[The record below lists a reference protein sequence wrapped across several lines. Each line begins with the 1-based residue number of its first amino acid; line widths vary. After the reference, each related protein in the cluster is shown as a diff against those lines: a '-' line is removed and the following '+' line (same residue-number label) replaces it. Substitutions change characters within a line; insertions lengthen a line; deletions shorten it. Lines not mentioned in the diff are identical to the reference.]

1 MDHNTKA
8 NSTETNKIIDLWTK
22 EGLDFGYYQKAESA
36 DWLEGFWNK
45 DSTFVS
51 FFNELDLEN
60 TLEIACGAGRHSEQI
75 IHRCK
80 HLWLLDTSEAALE
93 IAEKR
98 LNQNKNFTIIF
109 HPSGFGIPEI
119 IADESLTAIFSYD
132 AMVHFEYD
140 CVMEYIT
147 DAYRKLKPD
156 GKVLFHHSNYDKNPG
171 GTIHENPSWRNFM
184 SQGLF
189 THIAKRAGFKVLKSE
204 VFSWT
209 EKDTDCLTLLQ
220 K

>member
-1 MDHNTKA
+1 M
-8 NSTETNKIIDLWTK
+8 NSSNTETNKIIDLWTK
-22 EGLDFGYYQKAESA
+22 DGLDFGYYQKAESE
-36 DWLEGFWNK
+36 DWLKGFWDK
-45 DSTFVS
+45 DSTFVK
-51 FFNELDLEN
+51 FFNKLNLEN

-75 IHRCK
+75 IQKCG

-93 IAEKR
+93 IANKR
-98 LNQNKNFTIIF
+98 LKPNENFSVLF
-109 HPSGFGIPEI
+109 HPSGFGIPE
-119 IADESLTAIFSYD
+119 DVPGESLTAIFSYD

-140 CVMEYIT
+140 CIISYIQ
-147 DAYRKLKPD
+147 DSYRKLKS
-156 GKVLFHHSNYDKNPG
+156 GGMCLFHHSNYDKNPG

-189 THIAKRAGFKVLKSE
+189 IHIAKRAGFKLIQSE
-204 VFSWT
+204 VFAWT